1 MTASVELLCHPRTPS
16 TAIERIQVSLERL
29 PGSALQLSY
38 VMSGEI
44 ARLRVPAA
52 REPRRV
58 DELWRH
64 TCCELFV
71 GSTSNE
77 AYSEFNFSPSGEWA
91 AYSFEGYRQG
101 MQLLQLPDAPQIRTD
116 FEGSSL
122 TIDVRLGIAGIV
134 AEASDAIFA
143 IAAVIEET
151 DSRVSYWSLR
161 HGKDKP
167 DFHDRAGFALRWAER
182 IATVQSA

>member
-1 MTASVELLCHPRTPS
+1 MAESVELLCHPQTPS
-16 TAIERIQVSLERL
+16 TALERICVSLRRSS
-29 PGSALQLSY
+29 GHSLQLRY

-52 REPRRV
+52 REPRRAA
-58 DELWRH
+58 ELWRH

-77 AYSEFNFSPSGEWA
+77 TYNEFNFSPSSEWA

-101 MQLLQLPDAPQIRTD
+101 MQSQQLRDAPQIRAKLEDST
-116 FEGSSL
+116 FTL
-122 TIDVRLGIAGIV
+122 DVQLDLAGIV
-134 AEASDAIFA
+134 VEASNVVLAIT
-143 IAAVIEET
+143 AVMEET
-151 DSRVSYWSLR
+151 AGRVSYWSLR

-167 DFHDRAGFALRWAER
+167 DFHDRAGFAWRWADR
-182 IATVQSA
+182 SAAVQSA